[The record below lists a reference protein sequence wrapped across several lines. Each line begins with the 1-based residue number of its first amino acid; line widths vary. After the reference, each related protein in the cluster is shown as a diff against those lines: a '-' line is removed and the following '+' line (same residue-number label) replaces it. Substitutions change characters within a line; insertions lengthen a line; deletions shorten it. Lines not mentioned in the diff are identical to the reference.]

1 MSSETTPLADR
12 EFTMTLGENHQQW
25 RQLIAAA
32 ELTRFTAEAL
42 RAAGAR
48 HHDATVTA
56 EVLVA
61 ADLGGVESHGVA
73 RLRRYVEGLRNGDIN
88 RFGIPETVTD
98 KGSVCVIDAHNALG
112 QPALCTAVDLA
123 IERAGKFG
131 TSAVM
136 VRRSNHMGIAGWFAE
151 RAARAG
157 MFAMVSTNA
166 VPQVAPMGTNEPMFG
181 TNPFCY
187 AVPTM
192 AGTLCFDGA
201 SSTVSRGKLEQL
213 DRLGKPMQPGWA
225 LGPDGQ
231 ASLEAAETVTGL
243 INRKGY
249 ALLPLGGGDQDHG
262 GHKGSALGLFA
273 ELLCGPLAGA
283 QWSRHTY
290 QGGEAG
296 LGHFVFCLSL
306 NALGDPDAVRSGVE
320 QLSREVRD
328 GVPVDPRTPVRIP
341 GDRRR
346 LVTETRLANGVPVLE
361 SVLDDLHALADFVGI
376 ERVSVLTYDA

>member
-1 MSSETTPLADR
+1 
-12 EFTMTLGENHQQW
+12 MTHTGKQQEW
-25 RQLIAAA
+25 RRLIDAT
-32 ELTRFTAEAL
+32 ELTRFTTEVL
-42 RAAGAR
+42 SAAGAR
-48 HHDATVTA
+48 HTDAAVTA

-73 RLRRYVEGLRNGDIN
+73 RLRRYAEGLRNGDIN
-88 RFGIPETVTD
+88 RFGVPETVTD
-98 KGSVCVIDAHNALG
+98 KGSVCVVDAHNALG

-123 IERAGKFG
+123 IDRAGKFG
-131 TSAVM
+131 TSVVT

-151 RAARAG
+151 RGARAG
-157 MFAMVSTNA
+157 MFTMVSTNA

-187 AVPTM
+187 AVPTSE
-192 AGTLCFDGA
+192 GTLCFDGA

-213 DRLGKPMQPGWA
+213 DRLDKPMRPGWA
-225 LGPDGQ
+225 LGPDGRT
-231 ASLEAAETVTGL
+231 ALGAAETVTGL

-283 QWSRHTY
+283 RWSRHTY

-296 LGHFVFCLSL
+296 LGHFVFCLNL
-306 NALGDPDAVRSGVE
+306 DALGDQGVIRASVE
-320 QLSREVRD
+320 QLAREVRD
-328 GVPVDPRTPVRIP
+328 STPVDPLTPVRIP

-346 LVTETRLANGVPVLE
+346 LVTERRFADGVPVLE
-361 SVLDDLHALADFVGI
+361 SVVADLDDIARFVGI
-376 ERVSVLTYDA
+376 EPVSTLTYDT

>member
-1 MSSETTPLADR
+1 MPDT
-12 EFTMTLGENHQQW
+12 ENLQDW
-25 RQLIAAA
+25 RRLIDAA
-32 ELTRFTAEAL
+32 ELTRFTTEAL
-42 RAAGAR
+42 TTAGAR
-48 HHDATVTA
+48 PADAAVTA

-88 RFGIPETVTD
+88 RFGVPETVTD
-98 KGSVCVIDAHNALG
+98 AGSVCVIDAHNALG
-112 QPALCTAVDLA
+112 QPALCRAVDLA
-123 IERAGKFG
+123 TDRAREFG
-131 TSAVM
+131 TSVVA

-151 RAARAG
+151 RGARAG
-157 MFAMVSTNA
+157 MFTMVSTNA

-187 AVPTM
+187 AVPTSG
-192 AGTLCFDGA
+192 GTLCFDGA

-213 DRLGKPMQPGWA
+213 DRLGKPMQSGWA

-231 ASLEAAETVTGL
+231 AALGAAETVTGL

-249 ALLPLGGGDQDHG
+249 ALLPLGGGDQNHG

-283 QWSRHTY
+283 RWSRHTY

-296 LGHFVFCLSL
+296 LGHFVFCLNL
-306 NALGDPDAVRSGVE
+306 DALGDQEVIRTEVE
-320 QLSREVRD
+320 QLAREVRG
-328 GVPVDPRTPVRIP
+328 GVPVEAQTPVRIP

-346 LVTETRLANGVPVLE
+346 LVTEMRLTHGVPVLE
-361 SVLDDLHALADFVGI
+361 SVVADLNDLAEFVGI
-376 ERVSVLTYDA
+376 EPVSALTYET

>member
-1 MSSETTPLADR
+1 
-12 EFTMTLGENHQQW
+12 MTLTDSHPGW
-25 RQLIAAA
+25 RRLIEAA
-32 ELTRFTAEAL
+32 ELTRFTTEAL
-42 RAAGAR
+42 RTAGAR
-48 HHDATVTA
+48 HDDAAVTA

-73 RLRRYVEGLRNGDIN
+73 RLRRYVEGVRNGDIN
-88 RFGIPETVTD
+88 SSAVPEVVTD
-98 KGSVCVIDAHNALG
+98 NGSVCVLDAHNGLG

-123 IERAGKFG
+123 VDRATRSGI
-131 TSAVM
+131 SAVM

-157 MFAMVSTNA
+157 MFAMVTTNA

-187 AVPTM
+187 AAPTTE
-192 AGTLCFDGA
+192 GTLCFDGA
-201 SSTVSRGKLEQL
+201 TSTVSRGKLEQL
-213 DRLGKPMQPGWA
+213 DRLQEPMQPGWA
-225 LGPDGQ
+225 LGPDGRP
-231 ASLEAAETVTGL
+231 ATEAAETVTGL

-249 ALLPLGGGDQDHG
+249 ALLPLGGGSREHG

-283 QWSRHTY
+283 RWSRHTY

-296 LGHFVFCLSL
+296 LGHFVLCL
-306 NALGDPDAVRSGVE
+306 NTAALGDPDAISAEIE

-328 GVPVDPRTPVRIP
+328 GTPVEPETSVRIP

-346 LVTETRLANGVPVLE
+346 LVTEMRLANGVPVLE
-361 SVLDDLHALADFVGI
+361 SVLADLDAIAHFVGI
-376 ERVSVLTYDA
+376 DPVSSLTYDS

>member
-1 MSSETTPLADR
+1 
-12 EFTMTLGENHQQW
+12 MTLTEDHQEW
-25 RQLIAAA
+25 RRLIEAA

-48 HHDATVTA
+48 HHDAAVTA

-88 RFGIPETVTD
+88 RFGVPEIVTD
-98 KGSVCVIDAHNALG
+98 KGSVSVIDAHNALG
-112 QPALCTAVDLA
+112 QPALCMAVDLA
-123 IERAGKFG
+123 VERASQFG

-157 MFAMVSTNA
+157 MFAMISTNA
-166 VPQVAPMGTNEPMFG
+166 VPQVAPMGTSEPMFG
-181 TNPFCY
+181 TNPLCY
-187 AVPTM
+187 AVPTTE
-192 AGTLCFDGA
+192 GTLCFDGA

-213 DRLGKPMQPGWA
+213 DRLGEPMQSGWA
-225 LGPDGQ
+225 LGPDGKP
-231 ASLEAAETVTGL
+231 ALEAADTVTGL

-249 ALLPLGGGDQDHG
+249 ALLPLGGGKRDHG

-296 LGHFVFCLSL
+296 LGHFVICLSL
-306 NALGDPDAVRSGVE
+306 DALGDADTIRAGVE
-320 QLSREVRD
+320 QLSREVR
-328 GVPVDPRTPVRIP
+328 GSAPVDPEAPVRVP

-346 LVTETRLANGVPVLE
+346 LVTDMRLAHGVPVLE
-361 SVLDDLHALADFVGI
+361 SVLTDLDGIADFVGI
-376 ERVSVLTYDA
+376 DPVSALTYDA

>member
-1 MSSETTPLADR
+1 MTRAD
-12 EFTMTLGENHQQW
+12 NHHAW
-25 RQLIAAA
+25 RHLVDAA
-32 ELTRFTAEAL
+32 ELTRFTVEAL
-42 RAAGAR
+42 RAAGAPP
-48 HHDATVTA
+48 HDARVTA

-73 RLRRYVEGLRNGDIN
+73 RLRRYVEGLHSGAIN
-88 RFGIPETVTD
+88 PHAVPEVVSD
-98 KGSVCVIDAHNALG
+98 RDSVCVVDAHNGLG

-123 IERAGKFG
+123 VERARRFG

-157 MFAMVSTNA
+157 MLALVSTNA

-187 AVPTM
+187 ALPTPG
-192 AGTLCFDGA
+192 GTLCFDGA
-201 SSTVSRGKLEQL
+201 TSTVSRGKLEQL
-213 DRLGKPMQPGWA
+213 DRLGGPMRPGWA

-231 ASLEAAETVTGL
+231 PTTDIPETVQGL
-243 INRKGY
+243 IHRKGY
-249 ALLPLGGGDQDHG
+249 ALLPLGGGESDHG
-262 GHKGSALGLFA
+262 GHKGSALSLFI

-290 QGGEAG
+290 QDGEGG
-296 LGHFVFCLSL
+296 LGHFVFCLAL
-306 NALGDPDAVRSGVE
+306 DALGDADAIRAGVDG
-320 QLSREVRD
+320 LAHEVRE
-328 GVPVDPRTPVRIP
+328 GAPVDPAHPVRLP

-346 LVTETRLANGVPVLE
+346 RLTAERTADGIPVLE
-361 SVLDDLHALADFVGI
+361 SVLADLDDIAAFVGI
-376 ERVSVLTYDA
+376 DPVRGQTCVL